1 MDCFTRQMER
11 SDPLIS
17 IQIVARRLQKKK
29 RAQTIPQ
36 AVLKLAKTIETQYEY
51 VNRETVENDDDVILD
66 DVDIGLED

>member
-36 AVLKLAKTIETQYEY
+36 VVLKLAKTIESQYEY
-51 VNRETVENDDDVILD
+51 VNRETVENDDDEILD

>member
-36 AVLKLAKTIETQYEY
+36 VVLKLAKTIENQYEY
-51 VNRETVENDDDVILD
+51 VNRETVENDDD

>member
-1 MDCFTRQMER
+1 MER

-66 DVDIGLED
+66 DVDIGLEN

>member
-1 MDCFTRQMER
+1 MER

-36 AVLKLAKTIETQYEY
+36 VVLKLAKTIENQYEY
-51 VNRETVENDDDVILD
+51 VNRETVENDDD

>member
-1 MDCFTRQMER
+1 MDCFTRQIER

-36 AVLKLAKTIETQYEY
+36 AVLKLAKTIENQYEY
-51 VNRETVENDDDVILD
+51 VNRETVENDDD